1 MEVDCYLSFTEDEDE
16 AQRTPSQAG
25 TLMRPQW
32 TLRTLC
38 HVTLAFTS
46 TLQRCHLEHLHVWQ
60 TRSTRELKEQPSTND
75 NRVGHKNLASSF
87 SVETAPQHAPH
98 QLLRVPSRIGLQVS
112 TVVTGLITALY
123 WLSFSP
129 YLTFPSPWMF
139 PGIISPKHSASTSMS
154 QAPLKQNSSYDK
166 SLQLCCSNFW
176 PCSGSNNSSS
186 WGEQ

>member
-32 TLRTLC
+32 TLRMLC

-87 SVETAPQHAPH
+87 SVETALQHAPH

-123 WLSFSP
+123 WLSFFP

-154 QAPLKQNSSYDK
+154 QGLLKQNSSYDK